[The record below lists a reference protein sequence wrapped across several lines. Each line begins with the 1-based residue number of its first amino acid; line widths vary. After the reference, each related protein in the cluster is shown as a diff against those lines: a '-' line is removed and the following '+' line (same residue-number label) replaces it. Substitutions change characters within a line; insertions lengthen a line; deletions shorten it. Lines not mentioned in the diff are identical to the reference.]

1 MKRLLFIALAFV
13 YSTAPTLVLAKPKQP
28 KAPKHIVL
36 IIGDGTGLAQWS
48 AYNAKRTQGIN
59 SMDSA
64 ASVFRDFPIFGMSFT
79 SSANKFITD
88 SGAGGTALSTGQKS
102 NNYMVGMAADSSKPL
117 SLSEIAHLRGKSTG
131 IAVTCELTHATPGAF
146 FAHQTSRKMMKEI
159 GDDFLNGMKYNPF
172 GVLQYGEQS
181 GGINM
186 MKTQDGSIDVAIG
199 GGKMYFDTQ
208 ALVQRGYSVG
218 CGYGSM
224 KQLQNQN
231 RRVIFYND
239 SAYPPKA
246 HEGRNSQGPFL
257 ADASES
263 ILKTMFE
270 NPLGSFT
277 MIEGSQVDWA
287 GHENDSAYL
296 LAELA
301 DLDVTIQRVL
311 AMAKDNKETLIV
323 ITADHET
330 GGLSLVGWDK
340 KAKQPAMHFSTHE
353 HTGIPVPV
361 FAYGP
366 GAEAFGGS
374 YQNTQVFYK
383 IKALLEQPDKKK

>member
-1 MKRLLFIALAFV
+1 MKR
-13 YSTAPTLVLAKPKQP
+13 TAPTPVLAKPKQP

-48 AYNAKRTQGIN
+48 AYNAAKTQGKN

-64 ASVFRDFPIFGMSFT
+64 ASVFRDFPVLGMSFT

-88 SGAGGTALSTGQKS
+88 SGAGGTALSTGQKA

-146 FAHQTSRKMMKEI
+146 FAHQPSRKMMKEI

-208 ALVQRGYSVG
+208 ALLQRGYSVG

-263 ILKTMFE
+263 IL
-270 NPLGSFT
+270 
-277 MIEGSQVDWA
+277 
-287 GHENDSAYL
+287 
-296 LAELA
+296 
-301 DLDVTIQRVL
+301 
-311 AMAKDNKETLIV
+311 
-323 ITADHET
+323 
-330 GGLSLVGWDK
+330 
-340 KAKQPAMHFSTHE
+340 
-353 HTGIPVPV
+353 
-361 FAYGP
+361 
-366 GAEAFGGS
+366 
-374 YQNTQVFYK
+374 
-383 IKALLEQPDKKK
+383 